1 MFLISIDIYLK
12 YQIVYHIVA
21 NSFSFEKEII
31 SLNSNIKGFLPVE
44 LHFHLPFTAITALT
58 TAFIKKTS
66 QTCAIESMFSVS

>member
-31 SLNSNIKGFLPVE
+31 S
-44 LHFHLPFTAITALT
+44 
-58 TAFIKKTS
+58 
-66 QTCAIESMFSVS
+66 